1 MSSLVSAKTGQNVR
15 ETFRKF
21 IRKIIES
28 KVDVIPL
35 KDLYMN
41 MLLCVNEDF
50 DDDLLHDAME
60 MLVDI

>member
-15 ETFRKF
+15 ETFRNF

-28 KVDVIPL
+28 KVEVIPL

-50 DDDLLHDAME
+50 DDDLLQDAIQ